1 MAFPSV
7 YEMMNPLTTVRKQ
20 HFWEYFSGKDISPRR
35 WTLTQTNGGVSSEMS
50 DEVDGGYKIMFSSQ
64 ATAWGGL
71 DFNNISKPFSLYN
84 STFTTVIKRNFTGSG
99 VTGGFW
105 AGLSASNNT
114 SQNDTVAFSSNTSS
128 KSKFFLY
135 AKGNT
140 TASTEGDCPTVDN
153 QWHTGTVVLLP
164 SSMKLSIDGVLGA
177 TIESGMG
184 VNDKAQPQI
193 HGIKYGTTTGNSI
206 QVKYFEAYNT

>member
-20 HFWEYFSGKDISPRR
+20 HFWEYFSGATLNSR
-35 WTLTQTNGGVSSEMS
+35 WTLTQTNGGMS
-50 DEVDGGYKIMFSSQ
+50 TEIADEINGGCKIMFSSQ
-64 ATAWGGL
+64 NVAWGGL
-71 DFNNISKPFSLYN
+71 DFGNTSRPFSLYN
-84 STFTTVIKRNFTGSG
+84 STFTTVIKRNFTGAG

-114 SQNDTVAFSSNTSS
+114 SQNDTVAFSSDTSS

-140 TASTEGDCPTVDN
+140 TASTEGDCPTVDD
-153 QWHTGTVVLLP
+153 QWHVGTVVLSP
-164 SSMKLSIDGVLGA
+164 NSMKLSIDGVLGV
-177 TIESGMG
+177 TVNSGMG
-184 VNDKAQPQI
+184 SSDKAQPQVHLSLI
-193 HGIKYGTTTGNSI
+193 HI
-206 QVKYFEAYNT
+206 